1 MPTYSPITNL
11 LNIFVNQQSGGDAM
25 IKMRQHTP
33 NFPPPP
39 IVPKTSKAL
48 RLLDIEPLELAR
60 QLTIME
66 SKLFAKIRPMECLN
80 RGRDGKPGDS
90 DDNISA
96 IIDTSNKVRPLV
108 CISGGVCSP

>member
-1 MPTYSPITNL
+1 
-11 LNIFVNQQSGGDAM
+11 M
-25 IKMRQHTP
+25 IKRMQVTP
-33 NFPPPP
+33 SFPPAP
-39 IVPKTSKAL
+39 IVPKSNRAMK
-48 RLLDIEPLELAR
+48 LLDIEPLELAR

-96 IIDTSNKVRPLV
+96 IIDTSNKACLQTLFA
-108 CISGGVCSP
+108 ISSISHTGF